1 MEQRRVELFFVVVM
15 KAVEHQR
22 QTALEAL
29 AAQVHALRDPWVRE
43 TVSKMLEHAKISV
56 ATHAPPA
63 KTDYLNLE

>member
-22 QTALEAL
+22 QAALEAL

-56 ATHAPPA
+56 PTHAPPA
-63 KTDYLNLE
+63 KTDCFNVE